1 MNGLHKASPGISEWH
16 GFFFARGPQLNWA
29 LWPGQRGH
37 IPIRRGQHSLSIS
50 LIVFNTARFCHHTQS
65 FGNVTKKKKKK
76 KTPSGE
82 NSHREPDWPWAT
94 AHVVASN
101 NSFSLNWLVFTTPVW
116 LNIWVTYIRE
126 VGGGEWILNDSQVA
140 GLADNPCSPSCK

>member
-1 MNGLHKASPGISEWH
+1 MAYTKRHLVFQNGM
-16 GFFFARGPQLNWA
+16 FFFL
-29 LWPGQRGH
+29 PGAHGWIEH
-37 IPIRRGQHSLSIS
+37 CDLGKGDTFLSGGDNIPSPFHSLSS
-50 LIVFNTARFCHHTQS
+50 TLRAF
-65 FGNVTKKKKKK
+65 VTIHRALAMSQKKKKK

-116 LNIWVTYIRE
+116 LNIWVSYIRE